1 MNRLKRYHLGCGE
14 PLQSQHSEWISMN
27 RAMDMEREK
36 NRMLALKKIKPGK
49 RH

>member
-14 PLQSQHSEWISMN
+14 PLQSQHAEFISMV
-27 RAMDMEREK
+27 RTTCVDRDK
-36 NRMLALKKIKPGK
+36 GRTVVLRKHKPGK